1 MPDRVTIDKDSNNTL
16 RNILFDEPVLC
27 ISKDPKLSL
36 GEDDQIRIISNSGA
50 GFRPQK
56 YATQFSREET
66 LHVNKVRN
74 FNRLQENQNSALNL
88 RFKDAQKKLRYDFKE
103 SKKSMRKILPPIM
116 KIDPSSLIWP
126 EPSL

>member
-27 ISKDPKLSL
+27 ISKDPKLPL
-36 GEDDQIRIISNSGA
+36 GDDDQIRIISNSGA

-74 FNRLQENQNSALNL
+74 FNRLQEN
-88 RFKDAQKKLRYDFKE
+88 
-103 SKKSMRKILPPIM
+103 
-116 KIDPSSLIWP
+116 
-126 EPSL
+126 